1 MVMEGAYQLFYLV
14 RANGSGP
21 LYLLEQ
27 FFFFRIRLI
36 AAIAALYGRLRDL
49 DDGRQ
54 R

>member
-27 FFFFRIRLI
+27 FFFRIRLI